1 MTVITIATNF
11 AVEMFELSKGA
22 KMESKDLII
31 AGLTVT
37 QTKALLKALAKRE
50 SAGNYKAENSY
61 GYLGAYQFGAAALVD
76 VGLINQAK
84 YNQAVAMIK
93 GISNGSSPSAH
104 KGFLASESNW
114 TIRGGKDAYLNS
126 PQMQDEAIVKLMNSN
141 ARYLTSKGVYTG
153 DASHKAGLLFAAH
166 LKGAGNALKF
176 AKTGAVTKDGYG
188 TSIKDYY
195 NLGAKSIQGV

>member
-1 MTVITIATNF
+1 MTATTIATNF
-11 AVEMFELSKGA
+11 AVEMFKGV
-22 KMESKDLII
+22 KMESEELII
-31 AGLTVT
+31 TGLTAT

-84 YNQAVAMIK
+84 YNQAVAMTK
-93 GISNGSSPSAH
+93 GIANGSSPSAH

-114 TIRGGKDAYLNS
+114 TIRGGKDTYLNS
-126 PQMQDEAIVKLMNSN
+126 PQMQDETIIKLMNRN
-141 ARYLTSKGVYTG
+141 AKYLTNKAVYTG

-195 NLGAKSIQGV
+195 DLGAKSVRGV